1 MNNIKNEI
9 TVNENDNLGLTPDDI
24 KLKQEEEA
32 TVLIDNVGK
41 QVYNIP
47 RHDEELNLYGSIL
60 NSLQDEN
67 DKNNFILLFKNVEPN
82 LINKN
87 DIVQKVIISSVLY
100 NKLFLLKQLKNDF
113 DVFRVTTGINY
124 RKDNGTWLNEMLTYT
139 IPFLVNNELLKE
151 LNNV

>member
-1 MNNIKNEI
+1 MKNE
-9 TVNENDNLGLTPDDI
+9 VVLDGDDKLNLSPEDI
-24 KLKQEEEA
+24 KLKHEEEA
-32 TVLIDNVGK
+32 VTLIDNVGK

-47 RHDEELNLYGSIL
+47 RHNGELNLYSSIL
-60 NSLQDEN
+60 NVLQDEE
-67 DKNNFILLFKNVEPN
+67 DKNNFISLFKNVEPN

-100 NKLFLLKQLKNDF
+100 NKLFLLKQRKNDF

-124 RKDNGTWLNEMLTYT
+124 RKDNGTWLNEMLSYT
-139 IPFLVNNELLKE
+139 IPFLVNNEILKE